1 VTDSGKL
8 FAAIRSDDLA
18 QIAQLLEAEPKLMQA
33 RNEQGVSA
41 VMMACY
47 MGRKDIRDLL
57 LSTGALLEL
66 NEAAAA
72 GQLPRVREI
81 VSQDSQAATSFSS
94 DGFPV
99 MALAAAFGHL
109 GVVTYLCEKGADV
122 NAVSRNG
129 TGYTALTGAVAGSH
143 ASIVN
148 WLAEY
153 GADVNHRYAQG
164 HSPLLEAAA
173 NGRLDIVK
181 TLVAHGA
188 EVQVRNDAGK
198 SALNFAEER
207 EHKDVAL
214 YLRELGLAS

>member
-1 VTDSGKL
+1 VTGSGKL
-8 FAAIRSDDLA
+8 FTAIRSDDLA
-18 QIAQLLEAEPKLMQA
+18 QIALLLEAEPALAQA

-41 VMMACY
+41 VLMACY

-57 LSTGALLEL
+57 LKTGALLEL
-66 NEAAAA
+66 DEAAAA

-81 VSQDSQAATSFSS
+81 VSQDPQTAKSFSS
-94 DGFPV
+94 DGFPMV
-99 MALAAAFGHL
+99 ALAAAFGHL
-109 GVVTYLCEKGADV
+109 VVVTYLCENGADV
-122 NAVSRNG
+122 NAVSKNG

-143 ASIVN
+143 ASVVD
-148 WLAEY
+148 WLAEF

-164 HSPLLEAAA
+164 HSPLLAAAA

-198 SALNFAEER
+198 SALNFAEAR
-207 EHKDVAL
+207 KHKYVAL
-214 YLRELGLAS
+214 YLRELGLTS